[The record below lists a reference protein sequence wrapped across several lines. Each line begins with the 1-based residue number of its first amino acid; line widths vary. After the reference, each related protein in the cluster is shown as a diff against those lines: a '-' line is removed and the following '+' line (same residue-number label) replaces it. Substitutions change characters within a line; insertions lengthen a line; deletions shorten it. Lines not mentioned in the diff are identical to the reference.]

1 MVQTTEKVESL
12 VESDSRMADVLELV
26 LERAENGAVTYG
38 DVRDDVDSGQWG
50 RIIERGLL
58 VESGDEYIVRDPS
71 GVREALNDDGGA
83 NVTSVGGDGELE
95 PPDDDSSWSTYDK
108 AAAVGALALF
118 AGYSI
123 RSVRDTIGNVMDIGL
138 GFLDAALPFYVVV
151 LVLALFTGLYST
163 LLQSNLMNTEKMG
176 YYQQKMKNL
185 QTRRKEAQEADD
197 DEALDRIQD
206 EQMEAMGENLGM
218 FKEQF
223 RPMVWIMLFTIP
235 VFLWMYWMILSPEQ
249 TVTPA
254 QITMPIIGT
263 LDPVAD
269 ASQGLAPGEGWR
281 TQIIGPLEAWIV
293 WYFVCSMGFNQ
304 IIRKS
309 LNIQTTP
316 QSS

>member
-12 VESDSRMADVLELV
+12 VESDSRMADVLKLV

-38 DVRDDVDSGQWG
+38 DVREDVDSGQWG

-58 VESGDEYIVRDPS
+58 VESGDEYILRDPS
-71 GVREALNDDGGA
+71 GVREALEKDVGTRTSAIGDDG
-83 NVTSVGGDGELE
+83 DLE
-95 PPDDDSSWSTYDK
+95 PPDDDASWSMYDK

-123 RSVRDTIGNVMDIGL
+123 RSVRDMIGNVMDVGL

-176 YYQQKMKNL
+176 YYQQKMKDL
-185 QTRRKEAQEADD
+185 QSRRKEAQEADD

-269 ASQGLAPGEGWR
+269 PSQGLTPGEGWR

-316 QSS
+316 QTS